1 MIRVFFAT
9 IIMFGVVSGLSAQ
22 DLIVTNNGDSLECQ
36 ITKVEGDLIYITFI
50 ENSVEQKAVMPRS
63 MIGYYAVDY
72 KDKWEEPTPEV
83 EKEPSYPRFRGSI
96 GGGLANLIGKTPKNI
111 TKELVAYVEDLK
123 TGSHF
128 SAAISF
134 YISENTGLGIMYSMF
149 KTQNQL
155 DDVYVVD
162 STGNVAFGLLED
174 DITIQFV
181 GPAMS
186 IRKELPRGNAQVIVN
201 IGYGIISYRNE
212 ATVIDG
218 YTITGRNIG
227 FSGDLGLD
235 FEIGGKLYFGIKFGM
250 TMGTLKE
257 FSVSSNNRVET
268 VDLTGLEYS
277 NVSRFDLGIGLRFY
291 K

>member
-1 MIRVFFAT
+1 MIRVFIAT
-9 IIMFGVVSGLSAQ
+9 IIMCGVVSGLSAQ

-50 ENSVEQKAVMPRS
+50 ENSVEKKAVMPRS

-83 EKEPSYPRFRGSI
+83 EKEPSYPRFRASI
-96 GGGLANLIGKTPKNI
+96 GGGLANLIGKTPENI
-111 TKELVAYVEDLK
+111 TKEVVAYVEELK
-123 TGSHF
+123 TGGHF

-181 GPAMS
+181 GPAMA

-218 YTITGRNIG
+218 YTITGQNIG

-235 FEIGGKLYFGIKFGM
+235 FEIGGNLYLGIKFGM

-257 FSVSSNNRVET
+257 FSVSSKNRVET